1 MGRKLSDPD
10 STNLAW
16 QAGSLRIAGVEAFA
30 LERDAPQ
37 DLASGREELCLIRVV
52 TECGRSGWGEA
63 HSSASVVRA
72 VIDAPKINPRAQG
85 LAVLLKG
92 EVIDDPRR
100 LWRLMYD
107 GTSWFGRDGA
117 ALHAMAGVDLALWDL
132 LAQEKGAPI
141 WRCLRGVS
149 DYDQPAMPMPAYA
162 SGKAASTPRA
172 TAERLKFDLLAGFRD
187 VKIGGA
193 PFGEDLENDLACLEV
208 ARAVIGYRARLMV
221 DVAQIWDPETTLAR
235 AQAFRPFELAWIEE
249 PLDRDDLEGQA
260 RLTGSRVPIA
270 AGKAEATLPAFERL
284 LNTEGVDVLHVNV
297 SRTGFTMGVAVAL
310 EASRRGVL
318 VATHSQTAAFNL
330 QASLHF
336 LNAIPNAL
344 TLEYPRLQLAI
355 WGDLAAPP
363 GLNAAGLVPP
373 PAAPGLG
380 LVPNQAVM
388 RHFEM
393 A

>member
-1 MGRKLSDPD
+1 MGRKLSP
-10 STNLAW
+10 SELTSQLAP
-16 QAGSLRIAGVEAFA
+16 AGTLRIAGVEAFA
-30 LERDAPQ
+30 LERESPQ
-37 DLASGREELCLIRVV
+37 DLSSGREEVCLIRVV

-72 VIDAPKINPRAQG
+72 VINAPCINPKAQG
-85 LAVLLKG
+85 LNVLLQG

-100 LWRLMYD
+100 LWRAMYV

-117 ALHAMAGVDLALWDL
+117 ALHAMAGVDLAIWDL
-132 LAQEKGAPI
+132 IAQQAEAPI
-141 WRCLRGVS
+141 WSCLRS
-149 DYDQPAMPMPAYA
+149 LSNYDQPAMPMPTYA
-162 SGKAASTPRA
+162 AGKAGSTPRA
-172 TAERLKFDLLAGFRD
+172 TAERLKYDLLAGFRD

-193 PFGEDLENDLACLEV
+193 PFGENLENDLASLEV
-208 ARAVIGYRARLMV
+208 ARTVIGYRARLMV
-221 DVAQIWDPETTLAR
+221 DVGQIWDPDTTLAR

-249 PLDRDDLEGQA
+249 PLDRDDLVGQT
-260 RLTGSRVPIA
+260 RLAGSRVPIA
-270 AGKAEATLPAFERL
+270 AGKAEATPVAFERL
-284 LNTEGVDVLHVNV
+284 LNTEGVDVLHINV
-297 SRTGFTMGVAVAL
+297 SRTGLTAGLSVAL

-344 TLEYPRLQLAI
+344 TLEYPRRQLAI
-355 WGDLAAPP
+355 WGDLAPAPA
-363 GLNAAGLVPP
+363 LNAAGQVPP
-373 PAAPGLG
+373 PAGPGLG

-388 RHFEM
+388 RQFQM

>member
-1 MGRKLSDPD
+1 MGRKLSP
-10 STNLAW
+10 SEMTNPPGKGA
-16 QAGSLRIAGVEAFA
+16 ALRIAGVEAFA
-30 LERDAPQ
+30 LERDSPQ

-63 HSSASVVRA
+63 HSSATVVRA
-72 VIDAPKINPRAQG
+72 VIEAPRINNSAQG
-85 LAVLLKG
+85 LAVLLAG
-92 EVIDDPRR
+92 EVIDDPQR
-100 LWRLMYD
+100 LWRKMYA
-107 GTSWFGRDGA
+107 GTAWFGRGGA
-117 ALHAMAGVDLALWDL
+117 AMHAMAGVDLAIWDL
-132 LAQEKGAPI
+132 VAQLAGTPI
-141 WRCLRGVS
+141 WRCLRSLS
-149 DYDQPAMPMPAYA
+149 DFDQPVTAMPAYA

-193 PFGEDLENDLACLEV
+193 PFGDDLENDLACLEV
-208 ARAVIGYRARLMV
+208 ARAVIGYRARLMI
-221 DVAQIWDPETTLAR
+221 DVAQVWDPETTLAR

-260 RLTGSRVPIA
+260 QLTGSRVPIA
-270 AGKAEATLPAFERL
+270 AGKAEASLPAFERL
-284 LNTEGVDVLHVNV
+284 LNTEGVDVLQINV
-297 SRTGFTMGVAVAL
+297 SRTGLTMGVAVAL

-355 WGDLAAPP
+355 WGDLAPPP
-363 GLNAAGLVPP
+363 GLNAAGQI
-373 PAAPGLG
+373 PAPTAPGLG

-388 RHFEM
+388 RHFQM